1 MQNKHNNFQPQQQPY
16 FLFLHILKF
25 RKGQN
30 ETWIT
35 KIESFRSKNEDEDKY
50 RFYHKFPACI
60 ASWTTT
66 CADYDQA
73 KKLVIIFILV
83 FRAKALL

>member
-35 KIESFRSKNEDEDKY
+35 KIESFRSKNETKTSTG
-50 RFYHKFPACI
+50 F
-60 ASWTTT
+60 TTNF
-66 CADYDQA
+66 
-73 KKLVIIFILV
+73 LH
-83 FRAKALL
+83 ALHHGQLHVQTMTKRKNL